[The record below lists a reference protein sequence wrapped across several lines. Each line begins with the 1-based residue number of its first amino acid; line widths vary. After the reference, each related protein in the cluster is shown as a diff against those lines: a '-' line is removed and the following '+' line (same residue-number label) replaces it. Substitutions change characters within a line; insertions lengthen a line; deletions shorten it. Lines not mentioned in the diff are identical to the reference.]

1 MVEYIFSQ
9 SIVISIPDYTE
20 KNKLKYPDF
29 EVGEG
34 FDKMNTSKNTKNVK
48 FIVKD
53 LHPFEFVAQFL
64 SIHNKNK
71 NEKRIIFDLNSNL
84 FKINKKKSEIKDI
97 DGLEIVLNDVYGVT
111 HTVSLKSGD
120 TDTFKALNDELENKV
135 FKLEDIDLDLN
146 KFENSDKDIRA
157 KHNKHSALR
166 LQWVIDTDYLKD
178 VEKEE
183 VVEDEEDKKDEEDKE
198 EVVETVDEVKR
209 ANEILGKLEH
219 FTENEENEAINS
231 AIKDVKEGVKEVEA
245 LIGEED
251 GSITGTGGATT
262 SATGND
268 NATGNNPEAND
279 EPIVVPGDNDNE
291 ANDEP
296 IVVPGDNPIEAEN
309 ATNGKPDGN
318 NPTEAVSVGNTP
330 EDNATNG
337 KPDGNNPDNASNG
350 KPDGNNPDNASNG
363 SNGKPDG
370 NNPDNATS
378 NDNNS
383 KDEVVENTEPEPEVK
398 AEQET
403 NANTEPEDKLKD
415 AKAKLSKLIA
425 TLLDIL
431 NKSKSRFIEEAKN
444 LLKNEKTP
452 NKKKIEDILPLL
464 DKEDEN
470 TDELLNLISE
480 IYTKENKV
488 GEEGKDEEGV
498 VEEKDGEEKDGEK
511 KDGEEDGEGEGAE
524 EGAKEGTEEGTEKEE
539 VEAKVTEKDKAVV
552 VATAKDKAVVVA
564 TAKDKAVE
572 GKEEVVVATAK
583 DKAVVVATAKD
594 KAVEGKDEGVA
605 PAEGDGE
612 EEGEE
617 GDKEE
622 KGEEGVEKQRVTGTG
637 VPEGERVEVTGE
649 EEETKGQEEETE
661 GQEEELEEN
670 EKAEYVEKPCD
681 EIIKEYKITKKS
693 KLNRILA
700 SVHPDNCSS
709 FKDPKAKKY
718 CLTEN
723 TEKFKNIKT
732 CQDNINKIINP
743 DKQLELDSKNKL
755 EIELPP
761 VQDNQLELNSKN
773 KFEIEPP
780 PEDNNQLAIEPPPE
794 DNNQL
799 AIVPPPE
806 DNNQLAIVPPPEDN
820 NQLAI
825 VGPSSPEDNNQLAIV
840 PPPEDNNQLAIVGP
854 SSPEKENNLL
864 AIEDKKNTQGGGS
877 SSSPQNLMN
886 ELNYEVHISLFIQK
900 IMKMLIFRYLVHIKQ
915 ELTYKE
921 YLFEAF
927 VNMVVFCVLN
937 TGNDISFTCYILD
950 QMITYIVLLLYLKFV
965 DKEGLDINE
974 NYVSAIILVPYYL
987 VLF

>member
-97 DGLEIVLNDVYGVT
+97 DGLEVVLNDVYGVT

-178 VEKEE
+178 VEK
-183 VVEDEEDKKDEEDKE
+183 DEEDKEE

-251 GSITGTGGATT
+251 KKEEGSITDTTGGATGNVKVDE
-262 SATGND
+262 SASN
-268 NATGNNPEAND
+268 NATKNDEPENPEATTD
-279 EPIVVPGDNDNE
+279 DG
-291 ANDEP
+291 ATK
-296 IVVPGDNPIEAEN
+296 AEN
-309 ATNGKPDGN
+309 ASGGN
-318 NPTEAVSVGNTP
+318 DPGGNSANTEATNSATNSAKNAIAGIENTVAGIETATDPEAIDPVEPNAKSDEPVVGN
-330 EDNATNG
+330 ATD
-337 KPDGNNPDNASNG
+337 P
-350 KPDGNNPDNASNG
+350 
-363 SNGKPDG
+363 
-370 NNPDNATS
+370 AT
-378 NDNNS
+378 DPTI
-383 KDEVVENTEPEPEVK
+383 DPEPEAK
-398 AEQET
+398 LEPEAEPET
-403 NANTEPEDKLKD
+403 NAKPEDKLKD
-415 AKAKLSKLIA
+415 AKAKLSKLIT

-464 DKEDEN
+464 EKEDEN

-480 IYTKENKV
+480 IYTKENQV
-488 GEEGKDEEGV
+488 VEVLGVNEGEEDEGKDE
-498 VEEKDGEEKDGEK
+498 
-511 KDGEEDGEGEGAE
+511 GEEDEGKGEEDEGKGVNEVKEDEGKGEE
-524 EGAKEGTEEGTEKEE
+524 EKEEEAKEGTEE
-539 VEAKVTEKDKAVV
+539 
-552 VATAKDKAVVVA
+552 
-564 TAKDKAVE
+564 
-572 GKEEVVVATAK
+572 EVV
-583 DKAVVVATAKD
+583 
-594 KAVEGKDEGVA
+594 
-605 PAEGDGE
+605 DGE
-612 EEGEE
+612 EEKEAEDKADKEAVKSEDKVDKEDKEE
-617 GDKEE
+617 EVAKVAEDKAEDKAEKEAKEEAKEEAKVAKEEAKEAKEAENKSEKEAEDKAKEAKEEAKKEAEDKADKEAKEDKEDKAKEAKEEAEDKAKEAEEAKKEAEDKADKEAKEDKEDKADKEAKEDKEDKADKEAKEKEDKEEAEDKAEKEEAEDKAEKEEAEDKAEKEEAEDKAKEAKEKEDKADKEAKEKEDKADKEAKEAKEKADKEE
-622 KGEEGVEKQRVTGTG
+622 KAKA
-637 VPEGERVEVTGE
+637 E
-649 EEETKGQEEETE
+649 EEKKAEDKAEEE
-661 GQEEELEEN
+661 
-670 EKAEYVEKPCD
+670 KA
-681 EIIKEYKITKKS
+681 
-693 KLNRILA
+693 L
-700 SVHPDNCSS
+700 
-709 FKDPKAKKY
+709 KD
-718 CLTEN
+718 
-723 TEKFKNIKT
+723 I
-732 CQDNINKIINP
+732 
-743 DKQLELDSKNKL
+743 
-755 EIELPP
+755 
-761 VQDNQLELNSKN
+761 
-773 KFEIEPP
+773 
-780 PEDNNQLAIEPPPE
+780 
-794 DNNQL
+794 
-799 AIVPPPE
+799 
-806 DNNQLAIVPPPEDN
+806 
-820 NQLAI
+820 
-825 VGPSSPEDNNQLAIV
+825 
-840 PPPEDNNQLAIVGP
+840 
-854 SSPEKENNLL
+854 
-864 AIEDKKNTQGGGS
+864 QGGGS

-965 DKEGLDINE
+965 DKEGLEINE